1 MNRIAPHDPR
11 NAMGALRHPNRATCM
26 ANSTVARMRMSD
38 FMDSEV
44 PAVKAFIEL
53 CSIEVSAFL
62 FPAFILAA

>member
-1 MNRIAPHDPR
+1 
-11 NAMGALRHPNRATCM
+11 
-26 ANSTVARMRMSD
+26 
-38 FMDSEV
+38 MDSEV